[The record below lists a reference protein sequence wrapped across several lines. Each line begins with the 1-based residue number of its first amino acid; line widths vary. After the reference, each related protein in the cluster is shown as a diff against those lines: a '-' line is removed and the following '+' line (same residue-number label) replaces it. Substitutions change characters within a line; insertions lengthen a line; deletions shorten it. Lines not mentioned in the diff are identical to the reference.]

1 MEEEEALKGELKRN
15 AEEEEAEEIAGADV
29 KEGEKEVREGTAHSA
44 GEREA
49 KGEAEANER
58 DGVGDI

>member
-1 MEEEEALKGELKRN
+1 MEEEEALKGEFKRN

-29 KEGEKEVREGTAHSA
+29 KGEKEVKEGTAHSA
-44 GEREA
+44 G
-49 KGEAEANER
+49 EANER